1 MGGCFLMNG
10 SNELN
15 APKNFESGVLTDE
28 RPGAVRPPS
37 KLWHERKGGLVIVEC
52 PQRIPCNPCNTSCPT
67 GAIVPFSDINDVP
80 AVDYEK
86 CTGCA
91 MCVAKCP
98 GLACFVADLTYDD
111 GVALMKLPYE
121 MLPVP
126 AKGGSVRCLGRT
138 GETVCDGRVEN
149 VTEPLR
155 DRTRVVH
162 VSVPADKVND
172 VRAIRVV

>member
-1 MGGCFLMNG
+1 MD
-10 SNELN
+10 
-15 APKNFESGVLTDE
+15 APKTFESGVLSGT
-28 RPGAVRPPS
+28 RAGVSCPPS
-37 KLWHERKGGLVIVEC
+37 DLWKGKKGGLVIVEC

-67 GAIVPFSDINDVP
+67 GAIVEFKDINDVP
-80 AVDYEK
+80 EVDYGK

-91 MCVAKCP
+91 LCVAKCP
-98 GLACFVADLTYDD
+98 GLACFVADLTFGD

-126 AKGGSVRCLGRT
+126 AKGDSVKCLGRA
-138 GETVCDGRVEN
+138 GETVCEGRVEN
-149 VTEPLR
+149 VTEPHR

-162 VSVPADKVND
+162 VSVPAGHVSD

>member
-1 MGGCFLMNG
+1 MTM
-10 SNELN
+10 N
-15 APKNFESGVLTDE
+15 APAVFESGVLTEE
-28 RPGAVRPPS
+28 RPGAVRPPAD
-37 KLWHERKGGLVIVEC
+37 LWKGKRGGLVIVEC
-52 PQRIPCNPCNTSCPT
+52 PQRIPCNPCNTSCPV
-67 GAIVPFSDINDVP
+67 GAIVEFKDINDVP
-80 AVDYEK
+80 VIDYPK

-98 GLACFVADLTYDD
+98 GLACFVADLTFGDD
-111 GVALMKLPYE
+111 VALMKLPYE

-126 AKGGSVRCLGRT
+126 AKGDRVKCLGRT
-138 GETVCDGRVEN
+138 GDTVCDGKVEN
-149 VTEPLR
+149 VTEPHK

>member
-1 MGGCFLMNG
+1 M
-10 SNELN
+10 N
-15 APKNFESGVLTDE
+15 APRSFESGVLTEE
-28 RPGAVRPPS
+28 RPGAVMPPQDR
-37 KLWHERKGGLVIVEC
+37 WREHKGGLVIVEC

-67 GAIVPFSDINDVP
+67 GAIMPFADINDVP
-80 AVDYEK
+80 QIDYAK

-91 MCVAKCP
+91 LCVAKCP
-98 GLACFVADLTYDD
+98 GLACFVADLTFGD
-111 GVALMKLPYE
+111 GLALMKLPYE
-121 MLPVP
+121 MLPSP
-126 AKGGSVRCLGRT
+126 AKGDRVECLGRA
-138 GETVCDGRVEN
+138 GENVCLGRVEN

>member
-1 MGGCFLMNG
+1 M
-10 SNELN
+10 N
-15 APKNFESGVLTDE
+15 APKSFESGVLTEE
-28 RPGAVRPPS
+28 RPGAVKPPS
-37 KLWHERKGGLVIVEC
+37 DLWSRHKGGLVIVEC

-67 GAIVPFSDINDVP
+67 GAITAFEDINDVP
-80 AVDYEK
+80 GIDYGK

-98 GLACFVADLTYDD
+98 GLACFVADLTFGD

-121 MLPVP
+121 MLPLP
-126 AKGGSVRCLGRT
+126 SKGDSVACLGRA
-138 GETVCDGRVEN
+138 GEKVCEGRVEN

-155 DRTRVVH
+155 DKTKVVH
-162 VSVPADKVND
+162 VSVPSDKVND

>member
-1 MGGCFLMNG
+1 MDV
-10 SNELN
+10 
-15 APKNFESGVLTDE
+15 PKTFESGVLSDG
-28 RPGAVRPPS
+28 RAWVSCPQS
-37 KLWHERKGGLVIVEC
+37 DLWKGKRGGLVIVEC

-67 GAIVPFSDINDVP
+67 GAIVEFKDINDVP
-80 AVDYEK
+80 AVDYGK

-91 MCVAKCP
+91 LCVAKCP
-98 GLACFVADLTYDD
+98 GLACFVADLTFGD

-126 AKGGSVRCLGRT
+126 AKGDSVKCLGRA
-138 GETVCDGRVEN
+138 GETVCEGRVEN
-149 VTEPLR
+149 VTEPHK

-162 VSVPADKVND
+162 VSVPAGHVRD

>member
-1 MGGCFLMNG
+1 MGDECLMN
-10 SNELN
+10 S
-15 APKNFESGVLTDE
+15 PRSFESGVLTDE
-28 RPGAVRPPS
+28 RPGAVKPPDD
-37 KLWHERKGGLVIVEC
+37 LWRKHKGGLVIVEC
-52 PQRIPCNPCNTSCPT
+52 PQRIPCNPCNTSCPS

-80 AVDYEK
+80 QVDYAK

-91 MCVAKCP
+91 LCVAKCP
-98 GLACFVADLTYDD
+98 GLACFVADLTFGD

-126 AKGGSVRCLGRT
+126 ARGDKVACLGRA
-138 GETVCDGRVEN
+138 GETVCEGRVEN
-149 VTEPLR
+149 VTEPLK

-162 VSVPADKVND
+162 VSVSVDNVND

>member
-1 MGGCFLMNG
+1 MGGCFLMN
-10 SNELN
+10 
-15 APKNFESGVLTDE
+15 APKSFESGVLTEE

-37 KLWHERKGGLVIVEC
+37 DLWNEHKGGLAIVEC

-67 GAIVPFSDINDVP
+67 GAITAFADINDVP
-80 AVDYEK
+80 RIDYVK

-98 GLACFVADLTYDD
+98 GLACFVADLTFGD

-126 AKGGSVRCLGRT
+126 AKGDRVACLGRI
-138 GETVCDGRVEN
+138 GEKVCDGRVEN
-149 VTEPLR
+149 VTEPLK
-155 DRTRVVH
+155 DKTRVVH
-162 VSVPADKVND
+162 VSVPSDKVND